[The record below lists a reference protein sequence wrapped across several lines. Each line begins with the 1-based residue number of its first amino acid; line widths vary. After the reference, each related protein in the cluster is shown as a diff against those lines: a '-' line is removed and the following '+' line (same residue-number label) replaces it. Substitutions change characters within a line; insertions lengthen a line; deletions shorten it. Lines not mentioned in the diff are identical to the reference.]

1 MKWQIEHFDTVISTN
16 KIARSLPE
24 NSVVVAKCQTGG
36 YGRYGRTWESPKG
49 NLYLSAVVKEC
60 GKQTPLISFV
70 AGVSVREALM
80 KFDVQLKWPNDI
92 LLDGGKVAGILL
104 EKTDHQT
111 VIIGIGI
118 NVASA
123 PTKNMMYQTASLKD
137 KISLKD
143 LEEKIL
149 NALATNMALLNQ
161 GRFDLIRDKWISY
174 AAGLGEMIEVHLPH
188 QTISGL
194 FKEFSPQ
201 GELILETPD
210 KIIHK
215 ITAGDVFLI

>member
-1 MKWQIEHFDTVISTN
+1 
-16 KIARSLPE
+16 
-24 NSVVVAKCQTGG
+24 
-36 YGRYGRTWESPKG
+36 
-49 NLYLSAVVKEC
+49 
-60 GKQTPLISFV
+60 
-70 AGVSVREALM
+70 
-80 KFDVQLKWPNDI
+80 
-92 LLDGGKVAGILL
+92 
-104 EKTDHQT
+104 
-111 VIIGIGI
+111 
-118 NVASA
+118 
-123 PTKNMMYQTASLKD
+123 
-137 KISLKD
+137 
-143 LEEKIL
+143 
-149 NALATNMALLNQ
+149 MALLNQ